1 MLSIH
6 ISRYVALHR
15 SLGRKFAEQERLL
28 RLYAAFAE
36 VVGDRYTKVERIY
49 DWCHTSTSQYVA
61 QTRFN
66 TVRNFSLFA
75 QAEDLQHEVPPAGVF
90 GRGK

>member
-36 VVGDRYTKVERIY
+36 VVGDRYTKVADFI
-49 DWCHTSTSQYVA
+49 D
-61 QTRFN
+61 
-66 TVRNFSLFA
+66 
-75 QAEDLQHEVPPAGVF
+75 
-90 GRGK
+90 